1 MQDQLEYRKPKKNPL
16 FIQLKTTLDKDR
28 FLSGIEKGQY
38 RIPEI
43 LRNLGISLRDPSQ
56 VVKQLSF
63 LQTIILHTD
72 EMRERIQW

>member
-1 MQDQLEYRKPKKNPL
+1 MQDQLEYRKSKKKSL
-16 FIQLKTTLDKDR
+16 FTKLKTLDKDR
-28 FLSGIEKGQY
+28 FLSSIEKGQY